1 MHIQIQIFFFFI
13 YTYIVWKQGAG
24 WKSNYIPLLGTWST
38 FATTHA
44 LHAYLNHTYFCWHWF
59 FFCFIVIQTKCDF
72 HNSLK
77 LKGWCHQPGIQSVL
91 VSGYENYFC
100 FSWSLRI
107 LTVESVYLILK
118 VVSDGYLVAAYN
130 SNKPEASWKIECAT
144 YERYKWGM

>member
-1 MHIQIQIFFFFI
+1 MFLLLLKYPNFILYTSSRHLKHLCHHSCTPWLSESYVLLATLIFF
-13 YTYIVWKQGAG
+13 
-24 WKSNYIPLLGTWST
+24 L
-38 FATTHA
+38 
-44 LHAYLNHTYFCWHWF
+44 
-59 FFCFIVIQTKCDF
+59 CFILIQTKCDF